1 LPVIRLTV
9 SNISAVSCTGDFG
22 PRNQEVVA
30 FDGSKRIWGS
40 NDCFPSD
47 RSDLQKL
54 RPGASG
60 SYSMTWSGKTSRPR
74 CAGKRTPV
82 GKGSY
87 RLIASIDGAEPRA
100 FTVRVR

>member
-40 NDCFPSD
+40 NDCYPSD

-54 RPGASG
+54 RPGAVSEML
-60 SYSMTWSGKTSRPR
+60 SSRPGPAPS
-74 CAGKRTPV
+74 CWPT
-82 GKGSY
+82 
-87 RLIASIDGAEPRA
+87 RA
-100 FTVRVR
+100 H